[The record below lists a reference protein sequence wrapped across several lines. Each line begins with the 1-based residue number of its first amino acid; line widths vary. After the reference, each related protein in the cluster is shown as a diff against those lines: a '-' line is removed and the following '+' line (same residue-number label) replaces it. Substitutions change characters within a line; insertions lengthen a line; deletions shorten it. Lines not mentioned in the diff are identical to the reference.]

1 MYCIILL
8 FLYIF
13 VNTSNQSF
21 TKRQKSFLTQN
32 NRSMKKMVSINL
44 AGMLF
49 HINEDAYQKL
59 SSYLESVSRKF
70 PDDERQEV
78 LQEIEARVAELLSG
92 MLTGQKQVVDLQQ
105 VDEVIRI
112 LGDPEEFEASQQ
124 HESQN
129 KESTMSHNK
138 RLYRDP
144 DNRVLG
150 GVCGGLGS
158 YFNIDPV
165 LFRLLFVVVFL
176 VFGTGLIIYLVLW
189 LITPEATTMA
199 QKMDMRGQNFT
210 FSDFKK
216 KARSEYE
223 DMKRNFKGKKES

>member
-1 MYCIILL
+1 
-8 FLYIF
+8 
-13 VNTSNQSF
+13 
-21 TKRQKSFLTQN
+21 
-32 NRSMKKMVSINL
+32 MKKMVSINL

-59 SSYLESVSRKF
+59 SAYLESVSRKF

-124 HESQN
+124 QESKN

-165 LFRLLFVVVFL
+165 LFRLLFVVIFL
-176 VFGTGLIIYLVLW
+176 VFGTGLIIYLILW

-223 DMKRNFKGKKES
+223 DMKRNFKGKKKS